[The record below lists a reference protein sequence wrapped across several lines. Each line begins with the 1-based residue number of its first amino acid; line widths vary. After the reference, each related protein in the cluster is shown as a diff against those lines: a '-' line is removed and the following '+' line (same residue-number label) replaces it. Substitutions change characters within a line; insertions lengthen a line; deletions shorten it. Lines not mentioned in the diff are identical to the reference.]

1 MIQIDKRSL
10 VELLLLGLSIKETET
25 GVGGVAIEAKL
36 RVIMLMF
43 ITRII
48 YGILLIFVKLARC
61 DRVLEGLTTHHIHFL
76 FFDGLHP
83 RGTTRQTR

>member
-10 VELLLLGLSIKETET
+10 VELLLFGLSIKVTET

-36 RVIMLMF
+36 RVIMFML
-43 ITRII
+43 ITGII
-48 YGILLIFVKLARC
+48 YRILVIFVKLARC
-61 DRVLEGLTTHHIHFL
+61 DRVLEGLTTHHGYFL

-83 RGTTRQTR
+83 RRTTRQT